1 MNMNNLRKGND
12 FHYPFFQH
20 LSDNKHNYFS
30 VIQTQKRWKSQ
41 LKTSIITQYQALEYK
56 S

>member
-1 MNMNNLRKGND
+1 MDNLRKGNN

-20 LSDNKHNYFS
+20 LSDNKHNYSS

-41 LKTSIITQYQALEYK
+41 LNTPINTQYQALKY
-56 S
+56 